1 MLFTL
6 MYNVLQANMFTI
18 FLSSSSSS
26 TKLYLAASN
35 GHDIA
40 LDTAEDKWELLP
52 NIGNLIRH
60 ISTGK
65 FLGTSTIPLDSTVK
79 LTDQVSIAL
88 HRQ

>member
-1 MLFTL
+1 
-6 MYNVLQANMFTI
+6 MFTI

-65 FLGTSTIPLDSTVK
+65 FLGSSTIPLDSTVK